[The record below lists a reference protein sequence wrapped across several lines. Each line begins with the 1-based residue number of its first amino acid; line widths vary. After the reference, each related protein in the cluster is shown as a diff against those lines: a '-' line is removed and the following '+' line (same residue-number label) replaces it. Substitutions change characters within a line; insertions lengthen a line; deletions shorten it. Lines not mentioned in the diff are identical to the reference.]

1 MPDDEP
7 KTSYTRMSIT
17 LREDVAEKVKEI
29 QRMTGLDRS
38 GAISLAIQ
46 LLDLDRL
53 FAKKD
58 TS

>member
-7 KTSYTRMSIT
+7 KASYSRMSIT

>member
-7 KTSYTRMSIT
+7 KANYSRMSIT

>member
-7 KTSYTRMSIT
+7 KASYTRMSIT

>member
-7 KTSYTRMSIT
+7 KASYTRMSIT
-17 LREDVAEKVKEI
+17 LREDVADKVKEI

>member
-7 KTSYTRMSIT
+7 KASYTRMSIT

-53 FAKKD
+53 FAKRD